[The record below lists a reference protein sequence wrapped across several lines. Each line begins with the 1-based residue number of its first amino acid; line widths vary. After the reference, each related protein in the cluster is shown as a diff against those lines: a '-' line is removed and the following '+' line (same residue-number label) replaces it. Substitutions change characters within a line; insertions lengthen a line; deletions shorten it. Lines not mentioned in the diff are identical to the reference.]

1 MFSST
6 LRRVASPVLVTGS
19 VIAALLGAGVGTAAA
34 SEPPPSSNTYNEDQL
49 KLTKEVV
56 GSNVVYPGDTVTFKT
71 TVKHRANDIRL
82 SIEKVRDVP
91 PAGFILDRDSV
102 KVTYVTWND
111 KHELNY
117 NSDGGVTARCTD
129 RCTFLIGGF
138 DLTDNESVVL
148 ETTYRVP
155 DDMAFGDY
163 NSGALVGVNAWSGE
177 RGSKDFGVWVR
188 VQDPNVTTTTTLDV
202 PETVK
207 TGEAATLTAT
217 LDPSNARGRVQF
229 QDGGADIGSPVDVVG
244 GVATLSHTFDTVGAH
259 EITANF
265 LADAGFHNSTSAP
278 ATVDVTSDTS
288 TALQV
293 PASALVGEDVTMTAS
308 ITPDTATGR
317 VQFKLDGNDYGQPVA
332 VENGA
337 ASIIRSFPEALS
349 HSITAEFTGTG
360 GYHNSV
366 SAPAEITVND
376 PDWGTT
382 TVVEPVTAV
391 TGTPVNLSATVLPF
405 PSGGDVR
412 FLVDGVEVGTAPVG
426 TADGVAVLPHTFD
439 VAGTANVVAEF
450 TGTDG
455 FEPSTSTEFA
465 VTVNDPDTRTETRTV
480 LEVSGKT
487 VVGEQVT
494 FTATVDPGTADGTV
508 EFRSGTT
515 VLGTVEVVD
524 GVATFTHSFDGTG
537 THAVTASFVGGAGFA
552 DSVSGPTVLTVSED
566 SGAGPLGS
574 LEALFG

>member
-1 MFSST
+1 M
-6 LRRVASPVLVTGS
+6 RRVASPVLAAGS
-19 VIAALLGAGVGTAAA
+19 VIALILGAGVGTATAA
-34 SEPPPSSNTYNEDQL
+34 EPPPSSNSQDTGRL
-49 KLTKEVV
+49 LLTKEVV
-56 GSNVVYPGDTVTFKT
+56 GSNVVNPGDTVTYKT
-71 TVKHRANDIRL
+71 TVKKHNDDQVRL
-82 SIEKVRDVP
+82 SISSLRDVP
-91 PAGFILDRDSV
+91 PAGFVLDRDSV
-102 KVTYVTWND
+102 KVTYTTWTD
-111 KHELNY
+111 KHNLAY
-117 NSDGGVTARCTD
+117 NSDGGVTATCKD
-129 RCTFLIGGF
+129 RCTFLVGGF
-138 DLTDNESVVL
+138 DLENNETLTL
-148 ETTYRVP
+148 EASYRVP
-155 DDMAFGDY
+155 DDTPFGDY
-163 NSGALVGVNAWSGE
+163 DSGVSAEVRVWDDA
-177 RGSKDFGVWVR
+177 GSNPFGVWVR
-188 VQDPNVTTTTTLDV
+188 VADPNVTTTTTLDV

-217 LDPSNARGRVQF
+217 LDPSNADGRVQF
-229 QDGGADIGSPVDVVG
+229 QDGGVDIGSPVDVVG

-317 VQFKLDGNDYGQPVA
+317 VQFQVDGQNYGQPVA

-337 ASIIRSFPEALS
+337 ASLTRSFPEALS
-349 HSITAEFTGTG
+349 HTITAEFTGTG

-382 TVVEPVTAV
+382 TTVVEPVTAV
-391 TGTPVNLSATVLPF
+391 TGTPVNLSATVLPI

-412 FLVDGVEVGTAPVG
+412 FLVDGVEVGSAPVG

-450 TGTDG
+450 TGTGG
-455 FEPSTSTEFA
+455 FEPSTSAEFA
-465 VTVNDPDTRTETRTV
+465 VTVNDPEPARTETTTV
-480 LEVSGKT
+480 LEVSGRT
-487 VVGEQVT
+487 VVGGQVT
-494 FTATVDPGTADGTV
+494 FTATVDPSTADGTV

-515 VLGTVEVVD
+515 VLGTAQVVD
-524 GVATFTHSFDGTG
+524 GVATFTHSFDVTG
-537 THAVTASFVGGAGFA
+537 THAVTANFVGGAEYA

-566 SGAGPLGS
+566 SGPAGSLGS
-574 LEALFG
+574 LTGLFG